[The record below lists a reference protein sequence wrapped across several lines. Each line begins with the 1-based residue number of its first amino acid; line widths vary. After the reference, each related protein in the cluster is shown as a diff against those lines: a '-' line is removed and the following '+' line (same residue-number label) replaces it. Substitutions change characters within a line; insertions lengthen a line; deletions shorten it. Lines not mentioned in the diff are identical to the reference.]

1 MVVFCSISV
10 TFPMLKKKFKWKA
23 DTTLTLQIP
32 ITSKLN
38 QSVIL
43 KQYNKID
50 IVYWLAF
57 KFPANIPERR
67 RTRNES
73 RYEGG
78 KTKHEYVRL

>member
-10 TFPMLKKKFKWKA
+10 TFPMLKKKFEWKA

-50 IVYWLAF
+50 IVLLAC
-57 KFPANIPERR
+57 IQI
-67 RTRNES
+67 S
-73 RYEGG
+73 RQHSR
-78 KTKHEYVRL
+78 KATNQ

>member
-10 TFPMLKKKFKWKA
+10 TLSMLQRKKKKKFKWKA

-43 KQYNKID
+43 KQYHKID
-50 IVYWLAF
+50 IVLLAC
-57 KFPANIPERR
+57 IQI
-67 RTRNES
+67 S
-73 RYEGG
+73 RQHSR
-78 KTKHEYVRL
+78 KATN